1 MSNIFV
7 DDVVVDEASG
17 TAIFT
22 VRLDVADAATVT
34 VDYTTGNLT
43 AFNGSDYTGVS
54 GTLTFLPGQTVNTIP
69 ISILNDSSV
78 EALEHFTLTLSNPS
92 ANATIADDFA
102 FGSIVDNDAP
112 VGVPVVSISDVVVDE
127 ADKTA
132 TFVVTLSKQSSSVV
146 SMNYATQNG
155 TAVAGS
161 DFVATNGTLNFAPGE
176 MVKTVKVTL
185 VNDTALEAAEAFTLA
200 LTNLTNATSL
210 DPIGTAIIAEN
221 DATQVVSSRLSV
233 DDIVVDETQAFAE
246 FIVRLDVPNLTP
258 VTVDYTTG
266 NLTAFNGSD
275 YNGLSGTLYFAAGE
289 TVKVVRLP
297 IVNDSSVEALEHF
310 TLTLS
315 NPSANATIA
324 DDFAFGSIVDNDA
337 PVGTP
342 AASLTDAVVN
352 ETDHTVTVTV
362 ILDKRSTVD
371 VSFTVAS
378 QDVTATANSDFRALS
393 TLGTIS
399 FAPGETAKTVTFGLL
414 KDTAVESAEM
424 FDVVL
429 SSPVGA
435 TIADSRGHVTIVAN
449 SATLLATSIISASDV
464 VVSETQAFAEFIVR
478 LDVPNL
484 TPVTV
489 DYTTGNLTAFNGS
502 DYNGLSG
509 TLYFAAGETVKTVRI
524 PIVNDGAVEALEQ
537 FRLNLSNPSAN
548 ATIGNA
554 TATATIIDN
563 ESPAPAAPIA
573 IAGTT
578 DNDVLKGT
586 QFADAMT
593 GGNGNDVLDGGAG
606 NDSYDGGAGNDI
618 YIVEDAGDTYTEAP
632 GGGTDLVISYLST
645 HTLGGNVENLT
656 LAGSAVT
663 GIGNSENNTIIGNAS
678 NNTIEGGVGDDILDG
693 GAGTDT
699 VSYNGAAAGVT
710 VNLSLTTPQNTIGA
724 GTDTLSN
731 FENLRGSN
739 FNDTLTGD
747 AKSNILIG
755 GLGDDVL
762 NGAGATDTVSYET
775 ATAGVTVS
783 LLLAGA
789 QNTVNAGTD
798 TLSNFENLRGSS
810 FNDTLTGN
818 GGTNILTGGLGD
830 DVLNGD
836 AGSDT
841 ASYETSAA
849 GVTVSLAVAGAQN
862 TVGAGTDTLSNFENL
877 RGSNF
882 NDTLTGNAA
891 SNVLIGH
898 LGNDVLDGGAGTDTA
913 SYETATSGVTVS
925 LAIAGAQNT
934 IGAGTDT
941 LLNFEHLRGGVG
953 NDTLTGNG
961 GSNILTGGLGN
972 DVLDGGAGTDTAS
985 YDTAFG
991 GVTVNLGV
999 AGAQN
1004 TVNAGT
1010 DTLSNFENLKGSIH
1024 NDTLTGNAANNV
1036 IIGDQG
1042 NDIMNGGAGIDT
1054 ASYETAKVGVTVSL
1068 AIAGAQNT
1076 VGAGIDTLSNFED
1089 LRGGNFNDTL
1099 TGNGGNNTLTGGLGN
1114 DTMTGNAG
1122 QDSFGFNTALNATTN
1137 TDTITD
1143 FSVVDDTLVLENAI
1157 FTQFAATGAIPA
1169 GTFVANAGGVAGDAN
1184 DFLLYDTNT
1193 GKLFYDAD
1201 GNGAGAKVEFVTLV
1215 GIPAITIADFAII

>member
-1 MSNIFV
+1 MSV
-7 DDVVVDEASG
+7 
-17 TAIFT
+17 
-22 VRLDVADAATVT
+22 
-34 VDYTTGNLT
+34 
-43 AFNGSDYTGVS
+43 
-54 GTLTFLPGQTVNTIP
+54 
-69 ISILNDSSV
+69 
-78 EALEHFTLTLSNPS
+78 
-92 ANATIADDFA
+92 
-102 FGSIVDNDAP
+102 
-112 VGVPVVSISDVVVDE
+112 SDVVVNE
-127 ADKTA
+127 TDKTA
-132 TFVVTLSKQSSSVV
+132 TFVITLDKKSDSVV
-146 SMNYATQNG
+146 SMTYTTQPG
-155 TAVAGS
+155 TATAGG
-161 DFVATNGTLNFAPGE
+161 DYVFKTGTLTFAPGE
-176 MVKTVKVTL
+176 TAKTVTVDL
-185 VNDTALEAAEAFTLA
+185 FNDGTPEAAEVFTLA

-210 DPIGTAIIAEN
+210 DSIGTAIIGES
-221 DATQVVSSRLSV
+221 DAPQVAVSKISV
-233 DDIVVDETQAFAE
+233 NDIVVDEAQAFAD
-246 FIVRLDVPNLTP
+246 FVVQLDVPNLTP
-258 VTVDYTTG
+258 VTVNYDLVDLTTSW
-266 NLTAFNGSD
+266 TSD
-275 YNGLSGTLYFAAGE
+275 YVYLAG
-289 TVKVVRLP
+289 
-297 IVNDSSVEALEHF
+297 AL
-310 TLTLS
+310 T
-315 NPSANATIA
+315 
-324 DDFAFGSIVDNDA
+324 
-337 PVGTP
+337 
-342 AASLTDAVVN
+342 
-352 ETDHTVTVTV
+352 
-362 ILDKRSTVD
+362 
-371 VSFTVAS
+371 
-378 QDVTATANSDFRALS
+378 
-393 TLGTIS
+393 
-399 FAPGETAKTVTFGLL
+399 
-414 KDTAVESAEM
+414 
-424 FDVVL
+424 
-429 SSPVGA
+429 
-435 TIADSRGHVTIVAN
+435 
-449 SATLLATSIISASDV
+449 
-464 VVSETQAFAEFIVR
+464 
-478 LDVPNL
+478 
-484 TPVTV
+484 
-489 DYTTGNLTAFNGS
+489 
-502 DYNGLSG
+502 
-509 TLYFAAGETVKTVRI
+509 FAAGETVKTVRI
-524 PIVNDGAVEALEQ
+524 PLRNDTNVEALEH
-537 FRLNLSNPSAN
+537 FKLVLSGASAN
-548 ATIGNA
+548 ATIADASA
-554 TATATIIDN
+554 TASIIDN
-563 ESPAPAAPIA
+563 ESPAPVAPIA
-573 IAGTT
+573 IVGTT
-578 DNDVLKGT
+578 GNDILKGT
-586 QFADAMT
+586 QFADALT

-663 GIGNSENNTIIGNAS
+663 GIGNSENNIIIGNAS

-699 VSYNGAAAGVT
+699 VSYNGAAAAVT
-710 VNLSLTTPQNTIGA
+710 VNLSLTTPQNTVGA

-755 GLGDDVL
+755 GLGNDTL

-798 TLSNFENLRGSS
+798 TLSNFENIRGSS

-849 GVTVSLAVAGAQN
+849 GVTVSLALAGAQN
-862 TVGAGTDTLSNFENL
+862 TIGAGTDTLSNFENL

-913 SYETATSGVTVS
+913 SYETATTGVAVS

-953 NDTLTGNG
+953 NDTLTGNT
-961 GSNILTGGLGN
+961 GSNIITGGLGN

-991 GVTVNLGV
+991 GVTVNLGL

-1024 NDTLTGNAANNV
+1024 NDTLTGNAASNV

-1042 NDIMNGGAGIDT
+1042 NDIMNGDAGIDI

-1068 AIAGAQNT
+1068 AITGAQNT
-1076 VGAGIDTLSNFED
+1076 IGAGTDTLTNFEQ
-1089 LRGGNFNDTL
+1089 LRGSNFNDTL
-1099 TGNGGNNTLTGGLGN
+1099 TGDTGANSLFGGLGN

-1122 QDSFGFNTALNATTN
+1122 PDSFVFNTALNATTN

-1143 FSVVDDTLVLENAI
+1143 FSAVDDTLVLENAI
-1157 FTQFAATGAIPA
+1157 FTQFAATGAIPV
-1169 GTFVANAGGVAGDAN
+1169 GTFVSNAGGVAGDAN
-1184 DFLLYDTNT
+1184 DFLLYDNTT

-1215 GIPAITIADFAII
+1215 GIPVLTAADFSVI